1 MRGVLAFLSLLVYS
15 VAIAADQGIYDENEV
30 RLHMSI
36 DQPTDADQAMLRQLS
51 GWENWNQYGWMT
63 IMSERTGL
71 PHRAWGAGL
80 EFDGNNI
87 ETKHLN
93 FVESTLPFFGISQD
107 QIAPEFNK
115 NRSPKHDRIFQTQEV
130 DGYEVLLSK
139 LQTKWRDGKL
149 VLFGLDW
156 WADAQVPEGDLLTE
170 NETL

>member
-1 MRGVLAFLSLLVYS
+1 MKGVLVFLSLLVYS

-107 QIAPEFNK
+107 QIAPCK
-115 NRSPKHDRIFQTQEV
+115 
-130 DGYEVLLSK
+130 
-139 LQTKWRDGKL
+139 
-149 VLFGLDW
+149 
-156 WADAQVPEGDLLTE
+156 
-170 NETL
+170 